1 MRIKST
7 RILLCGLALCSI
19 YPSLSFGLDKVR
31 VGLSSLS
38 TLNGAVWVAEDK
50 GIFKKHGIDP
60 EVVVIGAG
68 ASRGVS
74 TLISGE
80 IQFVGA
86 AGDAVINADLRG
98 ADVVIVASIV
108 NKGVQRVMARP
119 ELKSPG
125 DLKGKRVGV
134 TRLGAASHLA
144 LGMMLRRWGMSPG
157 DVNILQVGSSPAMV
171 ASLEKG
177 GIDAAVL
184 SIPSVFVAEDK
195 GYRVLADL
203 AEMDIHYLHQILGST
218 RSYLRANRDRASR
231 FIRAFVEGIAY
242 FKKNKNESLEVLRKK
257 LRIDPQ
263 GEKHLAKSY
272 ELLASSYYDR
282 VPYPS
287 MQGVETV
294 LDFVA
299 KDNPK
304 AKGADPKSFVD
315 SSIVRELDTSGFI
328 KSLYEN

>member
-1 MRIKST
+1 MQRKKIPRI
-7 RILLCGLALCSI
+7 
-19 YPSLSFGLDKVR
+19 
-31 VGLSSLS
+31 
-38 TLNGAVWVAEDK
+38 
-50 GIFKKHGIDP
+50 
-60 EVVVIGAG
+60 
-68 ASRGVS
+68 
-74 TLISGE
+74 
-80 IQFVGA
+80 
-86 AGDAVINADLRG
+86 
-98 ADVVIVASIV
+98 
-108 NKGVQRVMARP
+108 
-119 ELKSPG
+119 ELKPRPRSRA
-125 DLKGKRVGV
+125 KRV
-134 TRLGAASHLA
+134 
-144 LGMMLRRWGMSPG
+144 
-157 DVNILQVGSSPAMV
+157 
-171 ASLEKG
+171 
-177 GIDAAVL
+177 
-184 SIPSVFVAEDK
+184 
-195 GYRVLADL
+195 Y
-203 AEMDIHYLHQILGST
+203 YLHQILGST

-231 FIRAFVEGIAY
+231 FTRAFVEGIAY

-315 SSIVRELDTSGFI
+315 SSIVRELDTSGFV